1 MPTHVYQPTRNP
13 PSWWDR
19 LLVHP
24 LDSSVAGIAILFSV
38 LTCLSLLVPEF
49 IPSKSMDRMP
59 WWIVV
64 AVSGFLGTGGLLA
77 IIGLNW
83 QGDSVSKGWALE
95 RLGWMLACG
104 GFATYAM
111 AVCFHYPA
119 SIFSWSIPLALGG
132 GAALRYWSVV
142 RIEKTMRKTIAEV
155 KGRIHE

>member
-1 MPTHVYQPTRNP
+1 MPTHVYQPTLNP
-13 PSWWDR
+13 PSWRDR

-24 LDSSVAGIAILFSV
+24 LDSTVALVAILFAV
-38 LTCLSLLVPEF
+38 LVCLSLLLPEF

-95 RLGWMLACG
+95 RLGWALAAG
-104 GFATYAM
+104 GFATYAIT
-111 AVCFHYPA
+111 VCSHYPA
-119 SIFSWSIPLALGG
+119 SVFSWAIPLSLSF
-132 GAALRYWSVV
+132 GAALRFWSVAL
-142 RIEKTMRKTIAEV
+142 IEKGMRHSIAEV
-155 KGRIHE
+155 KGGTHE